1 MQIIRIT
8 GKILNHWKLF
18 KIFELTQVMRQH
30 GDAEFIDLLDNVHT
44 GDTQPCDIRLLE
56 SRVIKPQSS
65 DYPQNALKSFAEN
78 ASAKRHNL
86 EMLYS
91 TEGNIFKIPAKDQS
105 PESIPRQRIIEVL
118 NHNQS
123 ETG

>member
-18 KIFELTQVMRQH
+18 KIFELTELMRQR
-30 GDAEFIDLLDNVHT
+30 GNAKFIDLLSNVHT

-56 SRVIKPQSS
+56 SGVIKPQSS
-65 DYPQNALKSFAEN
+65 DYLQNALQIFAEN
-78 ASAKRHNL
+78 ASAKRLNL
-86 EMLYS
+86 EMLHS
-91 TEGNIFKIPAKDQS
+91 TEGNIFTIPTKNQF
-105 PESIPRQRIIEVL
+105 PKSIPHQRIIEVL
-118 NHNQS
+118 NCNQS

>member
-1 MQIIRIT
+1 MQ
-8 GKILNHWKLF
+8 
-18 KIFELTQVMRQH
+18 QH

-56 SRVIKPQSS
+56 SRVIKPQSF

-86 EMLYS
+86 GMLYS
-91 TEGNIFKIPAKDQS
+91 TEGNIFTIPAKDQF
-105 PESIPRQRIIEVL
+105 PNSIPRQRIIEVL